1 LSSAIG
7 DGGGL
12 GPVVGAVGAGLV
24 SAGPAR
30 AHLEV
35 LRAAGGGTR
44 AIAGAAGVARR
55 SVSDVVSGRKARIRA
70 ETASRL
76 LAVTVDDVNGQALVD
91 AAPTVALLAHLVGD
105 LGCSPAWIAS
115 QLGSRGRPRLQ
126 VGRRALVRARTA
138 RAVAELAKRIGGSM
152 NIASEEES
160 R

>member
-1 LSSAIG
+1 MSSAIG

-105 LGCSPAWIAS
+105 LGCSPAWM
-115 QLGSRGRPRLQ
+115 R
-126 VGRRALVRARTA
+126 
-138 RAVAELAKRIGGSM
+138 
-152 NIASEEES
+152 
-160 R
+160 